1 MEFKA
6 LKKAALFVD
15 YENANAT
22 DSYNPLILKLFNLG
36 YNPCIRKLITSKF
49 PEMEDF
55 EKVIKDNEFEFVLS
69 YKAIKKGNSAV
80 IKKKNLN
87 NADFRVYVE
96 VLKTLYTINDIET
109 FILYTSDDDYTDLI
123 CTLKKEG
130 KEVIGVGN
138 KMTTS
143 PNYISLF
150 HSFIFVEDLFPS
162 KEEKKVTNVKKEKQI
177 KNKEVKEQKNKQ
189 TKIKEEKVVS
199 KKKDKIVEAKE
210 KENDIKLLE
219 KDDVFY
225 SILKEFTNNY
235 LLEQIKKG
243 QKGALLIA
251 NIVSKLKE
259 DYPYLKDFKKI
270 SLDDFKKCGFTVKY
284 QDGKKVKSYIDL
296 NQISS
301 ELQKQL

>member
-1 MEFKA
+1 MEFKT

-49 PEMEDF
+49 PEMDDF

-69 YKAIKKGNSAV
+69 YKTLKKGNSAV

-96 VLKTLYTINDIET
+96 VLKTLYTINNIET
-109 FILYTSDDDYTDLI
+109 FVLYTSDDDYTDLI

-143 PNYISLF
+143 PSYMSLF
-150 HSFIFVEDLFPS
+150 HNFIFVEDLFPA
-162 KEEKKVTNVKKEKQI
+162 KEEKKKSKVKKEKQI
-177 KNKEVKEQKNKQ
+177 NNKEDKETKNKQ
-189 TKIKEEKVVS
+189 VKIKEEKVIN
-199 KKKDKIVEAKE
+199 KKDKEIESKE
-210 KENDIKLLE
+210 KENEIKLLE
-219 KDDVFY
+219 KDEVFY
-225 SILKEFTNNY
+225 SILKEFANNY
-235 LLEQIKKG
+235 LFEKVKTG

-270 SLDDFKKCGFTVKY
+270 SPDDFKKCGFEVKY

-296 NQISS
+296 DQISL